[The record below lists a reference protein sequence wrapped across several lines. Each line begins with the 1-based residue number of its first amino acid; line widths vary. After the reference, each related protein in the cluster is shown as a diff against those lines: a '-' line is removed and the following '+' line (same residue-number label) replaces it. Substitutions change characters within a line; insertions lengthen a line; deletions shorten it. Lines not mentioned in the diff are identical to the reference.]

1 MDDDEELDNIIDIYI
16 GGALRMAKHLTDAKK
31 KKIIA
36 DYVGCGNYSEVARK
50 NKVSKDTVRRLCNR
64 TDILQKAQEKKEQ
77 NTKDMLEYL
86 DNKKQDAME
95 FIDMALASM
104 MEPEKL
110 KKSSVQALATS
121 IGIIIDKFTP
131 TVQTDQSL
139 EKLDK
144 VLEKIGGVI

>member
-1 MDDDEELDNIIDIYI
+1 
-16 GGALRMAKHLTDAKK
+16 MAKHLTDAKK

-86 DNKKQDAME
+86 DQKRDTAFK
-95 FIDMALASM
+95 FIDKAFEEMCK
-104 MEPEKL
+104 EEKIE
-110 KKSSVQALATS
+110 KTSIINLATA
-121 IGIIIDKFTP
+121 IGIVIDKYSNANINK
-131 TVQTDQSL
+131 QN
-139 EKLDK
+139 EKVTIINDLPRD
-144 VLEKIGGVI
+144 

>member
-1 MDDDEELDNIIDIYI
+1 
-16 GGALRMAKHLTDAKK
+16 MAKHLTDAKK
-31 KKIIA
+31 KQIIA
-36 DYVGCGNYSEVARK
+36 DYVECGNYSEVARK
-50 NKVSKDTVRRLCNR
+50 HKVSKDTVRRLSNR
-64 TDILQKAQEKKEQ
+64 TDIVKKAQEKKEQ

>member
-1 MDDDEELDNIIDIYI
+1 MDDEEELDNIIDIYWRCFKN
-16 GGALRMAKHLTDAKK
+16 GKTLNRCEE
-31 KKIIA
+31 KKIMP

-77 NTKDMLEYL
+77 NTRDMLEYL
-86 DNKKQDAME
+86 DNKKQDAMV

-131 TVQTDQSL
+131 TVQTEQSL

>member
-1 MDDDEELDNIIDIYI
+1 
-16 GGALRMAKHLTDAKK
+16 MAKHLTDAKK

-86 DNKKQDAME
+86 DQKRDMAFK
-95 FIDMALASM
+95 FIDKAFEEMCK
-104 MEPEKL
+104 EEKIE
-110 KKSSVQALATS
+110 KTSIINLATA
-121 IGIIIDKFTP
+121 IGIVIDKYSNANINK
-131 TVQTDQSL
+131 QN
-139 EKLDK
+139 EKVTIINDLPRD
-144 VLEKIGGVI
+144 